1 MGSVLGDTTNVLP
14 EEGSMSNCLSAGR
27 YRIVFVK
34 AEVNK
39 AGTEWAENVLN
50 EGESVF
56 AGPMLNEDLSKPI
69 SSWVKHKRGKVIRE
83 VARRGSLLARV
94 MNDKREYGRLL
105 GDALQRLPSQG
116 P

>member
-14 EEGSMSNCLSAGR
+14 EEGGMSNCLSAGR